1 MKVRRPS
8 AALSC
13 DETGDCHEISR
24 RTTRQPKRSPGLGQ
38 ARLVCFVSMLLALL
52 RIQRMDL
59 SRLAVAMGGETDVES
74 RYRRLQRFFSEV
86 YFDYDA
92 LARLII
98 SLFGFDREA
107 FYLTLDRTNW
117 QWGKKNLN
125 LLTLGIVYKGAAIP
139 VYWLV
144 LNKKGNSSQRERIAM
159 LKRFVGQ
166 FGSGYIRGILGD
178 REFIGED
185 WWGWLNQQE
194 IPFLIRMK
202 GNQHYAFQ
210 CQQGRPVESLFRSLA
225 IGESTVLRKPR
236 HISGQPVY
244 LSALRL
250 GDGELLILASNR
262 KLADPL
268 AVYSL
273 RWEIEHLF
281 QCLKGRGFNMEDTR
295 ITHYYRIKKMM
306 ALLAIAFCWAHKT
319 GEWKAKVV
327 KPLKIKN
334 HGRPEKSLF
343 RYGLDYL
350 ADKLIGAIPDEP
362 EMLRLLMLFWCP
374 PSWIGKD
381 AEGGNIRYPA
391 GVL

>member
-1 MKVRRPS
+1 MDLV
-8 AALSC
+8 
-13 DETGDCHEISR
+13 DELRNSLKDH
-24 RTTRQPKRSPGLGQ
+24 LGWGKP
-38 ARLVCFVSMLLALL
+38 RLVCFISMLLAVL

-59 SRLAVAMGGETDVES
+59 SRLAVAMDGSADVTS

-86 YFDYDA
+86 RFDYDA
-92 LARLII
+92 LARLIVR
-98 SLFGFDREA
+98 LFGFDRQP

-144 LNKKGNSSQRERIAM
+144 LNKKGNSSQRERIAL
-159 LKRFVGQ
+159 LKRFVRQ
-166 FGSGYIRGILGD
+166 FGSGSIQGILGD
-178 REFIGED
+178 REFIGEQ
-185 WWGWLNQQE
+185 WWGWLNQQQ
-194 IPFLIRMK
+194 IPFVMRMK
-202 GNQHYAFQ
+202 ANQLYRDK
-210 CQQGRPVESLFRSLA
+210 QGRERSVGSLFKSLA
-225 IGESTVLRKPR
+225 PGKSSVLRKTRPV
-236 HISGQPVY
+236 SGLPIW
-244 LSALRL
+244 LSAMRL
-250 GDGELLILASNR
+250 DSGELLILAGNQ
-262 KLADPL
+262 KLPEPFE
-268 AVYSL
+268 VYSL

-319 GEWKAKVV
+319 GEWKHKVV

-350 ADKLIGAIPDEP
+350 ADQLIGSAPGAKES
-362 EMLRLLMLFWCP
+362 LRLLVLFLCP
-374 PSWIGKD
+374 PSWIQVHDGTIEMYYEKS
-381 AEGGNIRYPA
+381 GS
-391 GVL
+391 

>member
-1 MKVRRPS
+1 MEL
-8 AALSC
+8 A
-13 DETGDCHEISR
+13 D
-24 RTTRQPKRSPGLGQ
+24 GLRNSLKDHLGWSKP
-38 ARLVCFVSMLLALL
+38 RLTCFVSLLLALL

-59 SRLAVAMGGETDVES
+59 SRLAVAMESEADIAS
-74 RYRRLQRFFSEV
+74 RYRRLQRFFSQV
-86 YFDYDA
+86 RFDYDA
-92 LARLII
+92 LARLIV
-98 SLFGFDREA
+98 SLFGFDQQP

-117 QWGKKNLN
+117 QWGKANLN

-144 LNKKGNSSQRERIAM
+144 LNKKGNSSQRERIAL

-166 FGSGYIRGILGD
+166 FGCDCIQGILGD

-185 WWGWLNQQE
+185 WWGWLNEQG

-202 GNQHYAFQ
+202 ANQHYRY
-210 CQQGRPVESLFRSLA
+210 QGQPGRAVSRLFKSLA
-225 IGESTVLRKPR
+225 VGESTILRKPR

-250 GDGELLILASNR
+250 QDGKLLILASNR
-262 KLADPL
+262 KHADPL
-268 AVYSL
+268 SVYRL

-306 ALLAIAFCWAHKT
+306 ALLVIAFCWAHKT
-319 GEWKAKVV
+319 GEWKAKAV
-327 KPLKIKN
+327 KPLKTKN

-350 ADKLIGAIPDEP
+350 ADKLIGPLPDQRES
-362 EMLRLLMLFWCP
+362 LKLLYLFLCP
-374 PSWIGKD
+374 PQWIKSGD
-381 AEGGNIRYPA
+381 VDISQGFAGGF
-391 GVL
+391 G